1 MSALRASAVISLL
14 IVCASACADPAE
26 DEPRL
31 AADEASFPVMLD
43 GLQASCAT
51 LDCHGRVERNL
62 RLWSSVG
69 LRADAGDV
77 PGSGET
83 TAEEYARSYRS
94 VIGLQPERTAEVVAD
109 WGQGPERLTLVRKA
123 RGTEL
128 HEGGAMA
135 PAGSA
140 ADRCLVSWL
149 ASAVDAQ
156 ACADAAASMEAPP
169 P

>member
-1 MSALRASAVISLL
+1 VRRGWWLLAAALSSQL
-14 IVCASACADPAE
+14 ACATRE
-26 DEPRL
+26 EGEPRL
-31 AADEASFPVMLD
+31 AADEAQFPAVLD
-43 GLQASCAT
+43 GLEASCAT

-69 LRADAGDV
+69 LRAAGDAV

-83 TAEEYARSYRS
+83 TSEEYAQSYRS
-94 VIGLQPERTAEVVAD
+94 VVGLEPERTAEVIAD

-123 RGTEL
+123 RALEH

-140 ADRCLVSWL
+140 ADRCLTSWL
-149 ASAVDAQ
+149 ASAVDES
-156 ACADAAASMEAPP
+156 ACADAAAALAPP

>member
-1 MSALRASAVISLL
+1 MSARLPSLVAML
-14 IVCASACADPAE
+14 VCAVSCATTE
-26 DEPRL
+26 EGEPRL
-31 AADEASFPVMLD
+31 LADEASFPVVLG
-43 GLQASCAT
+43 GLEASCAT

-69 LRADAGDV
+69 LRADAADV

-83 TAEEYARSYRS
+83 TDEEYARSYRS

-123 RGTEL
+123 RGTEH

-135 PAGSA
+135 RAGSA

-156 ACADAAASMEAPP
+156 ACEDAAVAMEAPP